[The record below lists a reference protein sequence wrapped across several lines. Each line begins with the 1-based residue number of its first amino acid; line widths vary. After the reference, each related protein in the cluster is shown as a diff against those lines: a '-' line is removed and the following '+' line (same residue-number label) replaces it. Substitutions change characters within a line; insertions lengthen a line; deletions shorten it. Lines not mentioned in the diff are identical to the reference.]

1 MDIKRKNDVL
11 EQTLSRLINFI
22 SSAESKIAPLFIIST
37 SMLAIFMAL
46 VPSTFDWK
54 IKSIILV
61 IFTVTPLIISLLLIL
76 VSIFPRTKGPKG
88 SMIYF
93 KGIIDQESDEYLNEM
108 KEETEEKHFEDL
120 ARQCYINA
128 EITSRKFKLIRYSM
142 ISLFISVIPWLFII
156 YEFYK
161 AKD

>member
-22 SSAESKIAPLFIIST
+22 SSAESKIAPLFVIST

-46 VPSTFDWK
+46 VPSASDWK
-54 IKSIILV
+54 KKSVILV

-108 KEETEEKHFEDL
+108 KEETEEKYFEDL
-120 ARQCYINA
+120 SRQCYINA
-128 EITSRKFKLIRYSM
+128 EIASRKFKLIRYSM

-156 YEFYK
+156 YELYK

>member
-22 SSAESKIAPLFIIST
+22 SSAESKIAPLFVIST

-46 VPSTFDWK
+46 VPSASDWK
-54 IKSIILV
+54 IKSVILV

-76 VSIFPRTKGPKG
+76 VSIFPRTKGFKG

-108 KEETEEKHFEDL
+108 REETEEKYFEDL